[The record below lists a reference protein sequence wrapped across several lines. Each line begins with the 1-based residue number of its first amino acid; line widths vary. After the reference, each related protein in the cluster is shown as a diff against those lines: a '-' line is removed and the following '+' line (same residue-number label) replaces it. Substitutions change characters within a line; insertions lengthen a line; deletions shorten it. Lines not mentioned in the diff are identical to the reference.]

1 MYIRNF
7 LTLLRRYTTSSVLN
21 IVGMAVAF
29 AAVYLIAVQV
39 NFDLSYNRVIKNSER
54 IYRLEY
60 PSWSMDG
67 TWWCGWNRMIPDQ
80 LCAVCPEIE
89 TAGSIDMI
97 SNSTYQDEYSIK
109 RNSTIE
115 NFTIRVAG
123 AELEGLA
130 VFPFEFVEGGIDDEF
145 KTYYGMIISESI
157 AKRYNLKVGD
167 RINYG
172 RGAVNQAQ
180 RTISGIYRD
189 FPQPSTMAMS
199 QGYILMPEAELEN
212 ETEIGR
218 AHV

>member
-39 NFDLSYNRVIKNSER
+39 TFDLSYNRVIKNSER

-97 SNSTYQDEYSIK
+97 SNPTYQD
-109 RNSTIE
+109 
-115 NFTIRVAG
+115 
-123 AELEGLA
+123 
-130 VFPFEFVEGGIDDEF
+130 
-145 KTYYGMIISESI
+145 
-157 AKRYNLKVGD
+157 
-167 RINYG
+167 
-172 RGAVNQAQ
+172 
-180 RTISGIYRD
+180 
-189 FPQPSTMAMS
+189 
-199 QGYILMPEAELEN
+199 
-212 ETEIGR
+212 
-218 AHV
+218 